1 MMRKGPATSKSGAQ
15 ELPPAFNDAVKDY
28 IDSLDLE
35 RSMSAN
41 TRDSYGRDLRAFGLW
56 LTARGIK
63 DPAAL
68 TSDLIRDFLAEQKK
82 QGRAAST
89 ISRRMSAIR
98 GFCHYLAQEKVL
110 PADIGAHLRAARGQR
125 PFPDAL
131 SEADMD
137 RLLALPDTSTELG
150 LRDKALLEMCYGCAL
165 RVSELVDLTLHD
177 IDFESGFIRVLGKGS
192 KERIVPLG
200 AFAEEAL
207 TAYMEHSRDRLLRG
221 KRTQQLFV
229 NGRDGGK
236 LSRSG
241 VFRILDG
248 YGKRLGLKIHP
259 HSLRHSAATHMLAN
273 GADLR
278 VIQEFLGHSDI
289 STTQIY
295 ASLERS
301 QLKGIYNRYHP
312 RSGLCEGE

>member
-1 MMRKGPATSKSGAQ
+1 MPKKSAFPQPALKKTTAMEQ
-15 ELPPAFNDAVKDY
+15 AAKDY

-41 TRDSYGRDLRAFGLW
+41 TRDSYGRDLQAFARW
-56 LTARGIK
+56 LEQRGVM
-63 DPAAL
+63 DPVRL
-68 TSDLIRDFLAEQKK
+68 DPDLIRDFLAAQKK

-98 GFCHYLAQEKVL
+98 GFCRYLAQKHILETDV
-110 PADIGAHLRAARGQR
+110 GAHMRASRGQR

-137 RLLALPDTSTELG
+137 KLLQLPDTSTALG
-150 LRDKALLEMCYGCAL
+150 IRDKAMLEICYGCGL
-165 RVSELVDLTLHD
+165 RVSELVELTLHD
-177 IDFESGFIRVLGKGS
+177 MDFEAGFIRVLGKGS

-207 TAYMEHSRDRLLRG
+207 ADYMENSRNVLLKG

-241 VFRILDG
+241 FFRILDA
-248 YGKRLGLKIHP
+248 YGKKLGKKIHP
-259 HSLRHSAATHMLAN
+259 HALRHSAATHMLAN

-295 ASLERS
+295 TSLERS

-312 RSGLCEGE
+312 RSGLFKGE

>member
-1 MMRKGPATSKSGAQ
+1 MPKKSAFPQPALKKTTAMEQ
-15 ELPPAFNDAVKDY
+15 AAKDY

-41 TRDSYGRDLRAFGLW
+41 TRDSYGRDLQAFARW
-56 LTARGIK
+56 LEQRGVK
-63 DPAAL
+63 DPARL
-68 TSDLIRDFLAEQKK
+68 DPDLIRDFLAVQKK

-98 GFCHYLAQEKVL
+98 GFCRYLAQKHILETDV
-110 PADIGAHLRAARGQR
+110 GAHMRASRGQR

-137 RLLALPDTSTELG
+137 KLLQLPDTSTALG
-150 LRDKALLEMCYGCAL
+150 IRDKAMLEICYGCGL
-165 RVSELVDLTLHD
+165 RVSELVELTLHD
-177 IDFESGFIRVLGKGS
+177 MDFEAGFIRVLGKGS

-207 TAYMEHSRDRLLRG
+207 ADYMENSRNVLLKG

-241 VFRILDG
+241 FFRILDA
-248 YGKRLGLKIHP
+248 YGKKLGKKIHP
-259 HSLRHSAATHMLAN
+259 HALRHSAATHMLAN

-295 ASLERS
+295 TSIENS
-301 QLKGIYNRYHP
+301 QLKGIYNKYHP
-312 RSGLCEGE
+312 RSGSFKGE

>member
-1 MMRKGPATSKSGAQ
+1 MPKKSTFPQPASKKTTAMEQ
-15 ELPPAFNDAVKDY
+15 VVKDY

-41 TRDSYGRDLRAFGLW
+41 TRDSYGRDLQAFACW
-56 LTARGIK
+56 LAERGVK
-63 DPAAL
+63 DPARL
-68 TSDLIRDFLAEQKK
+68 DPDLIRDFLAVQKK

-98 GFCHYLAQEKVL
+98 SFCRYLAQKHILETDV
-110 PADIGAHLRAARGQR
+110 GAHMRASRGQR

-137 RLLALPDTSTELG
+137 KLLQLPDTSTALG
-150 LRDKALLEMCYGCAL
+150 RRDKAMLEICYGCGL
-165 RVSELVDLTLHD
+165 RVSELVELTLHD
-177 IDFESGFIRVLGKGS
+177 MDFEAGFIRVLGKGS

-207 TAYMEHSRDRLLRG
+207 ADYMENSRNVLLKG

-241 VFRILDG
+241 FFRILDA
-248 YGKRLGLKIHP
+248 YGKKLGKKIHP
-259 HSLRHSAATHMLAN
+259 HALRHSAATHMLAN

-312 RSGLCEGE
+312 RSGLFKGE

>member
-1 MMRKGPATSKSGAQ
+1 MPKKSAFPQPASKKTTAMEQ
-15 ELPPAFNDAVKDY
+15 AAKDY

-41 TRDSYGRDLRAFGLW
+41 TRDSYGRDLQAFACW
-56 LTARGIK
+56 LAERGVK
-63 DPAAL
+63 DPARL
-68 TSDLIRDFLAEQKK
+68 DPDLIRDFLAAQKK

-98 GFCHYLAQEKVL
+98 GFCRYLAQKHILKTDV
-110 PADIGAHLRAARGQR
+110 GAHMRASRGQR

-137 RLLALPDTSTELG
+137 KLLQLPDTSTALG
-150 LRDKALLEMCYGCAL
+150 IRDKAMLEICYGCGL
-165 RVSELVDLTLHD
+165 RVSELVELTLHD
-177 IDFESGFIRVLGKGS
+177 MDFEAGFIRVLGKGS

-207 TAYMEHSRDRLLRG
+207 ADYMENSRNVLLKG

-241 VFRILDG
+241 FFRILDA
-248 YGKRLGLKIHP
+248 YGKKLGKKIHP
-259 HSLRHSAATHMLAN
+259 HALRHSAATHMLAN

-312 RSGLCEGE
+312 RSGLFKGE

>member
-1 MMRKGPATSKSGAQ
+1 
-15 ELPPAFNDAVKDY
+15 
-28 IDSLDLE
+28 
-35 RSMSAN
+35 
-41 TRDSYGRDLRAFGLW
+41 
-56 LTARGIK
+56 
-63 DPAAL
+63 
-68 TSDLIRDFLAEQKK
+68 
-82 QGRAAST
+82 
-89 ISRRMSAIR
+89 
-98 GFCHYLAQEKVL
+98 
-110 PADIGAHLRAARGQR
+110 ADVGAHLRASRGQR

-137 RLLALPDTSTELG
+137 KLLQLPDTSTALG
-150 LRDKALLEMCYGCAL
+150 IRDKAMLEICYGCGL
-165 RVSELVDLTLHD
+165 RVSELVELTLHD
-177 IDFESGFIRVLGKGS
+177 MDFEAGFIRVLGKGS

-207 TAYMEHSRDRLLRG
+207 ADYMENSRNVLLKG

-241 VFRILDG
+241 FFRILDA
-248 YGKRLGLKIHP
+248 YGKKLGKKIHP
-259 HSLRHSAATHMLAN
+259 HALRHSAATHMLAN

-295 ASLERS
+295 TSLERS

-312 RSGLCEGE
+312 RSGLFKGE

>member
-1 MMRKGPATSKSGAQ
+1 MPKKSAFPQPASKKTTAMEQ
-15 ELPPAFNDAVKDY
+15 AVKDY

-41 TRDSYGRDLRAFGLW
+41 TRDSYGRDLQAFACW
-56 LTARGIK
+56 LAERGVK
-63 DPAAL
+63 DPARL
-68 TSDLIRDFLAEQKK
+68 DPDLIRDFLAAQKK

-98 GFCHYLAQEKVL
+98 GFCRYLAQKHILETDV
-110 PADIGAHLRAARGQR
+110 GAHMRASRGQR

-137 RLLALPDTSTELG
+137 KLLQLPDMSTALG
-150 LRDKALLEMCYGCAL
+150 IRDKAMLEICYRCGL
-165 RVSELVDLTLHD
+165 RVSELVELTLHD
-177 IDFESGFIRVLGKGS
+177 MDFEAGFIRVLGKGS

-207 TAYMEHSRDRLLRG
+207 ADYMENSRNVLLKG

-241 VFRILDG
+241 FFRILDA
-248 YGKRLGLKIHP
+248 YGKKLGKKIHP
-259 HSLRHSAATHMLAN
+259 HALRHSAATHMLAN

-312 RSGLCEGE
+312 RSGLFKGE

>member
-1 MMRKGPATSKSGAQ
+1 MPKKNAFPQPASKKTTAMEQ
-15 ELPPAFNDAVKDY
+15 AVKDY

-41 TRDSYGRDLRAFGLW
+41 TRDSYGRDLQAFACW
-56 LTARGIK
+56 LEQRGVN
-63 DPAAL
+63 DPSRL
-68 TSDLIRDFLAEQKK
+68 DPDLIRDFLAAQKK
-82 QGRAAST
+82 QGRSAST

-98 GFCHYLAQEKVL
+98 GFCRYLAQKHILETDV
-110 PADIGAHLRAARGQR
+110 GAHMRASRGQR

-137 RLLALPDTSTELG
+137 KLLQLPDTSTALG
-150 LRDKALLEMCYGCAL
+150 IRDKAMLEICYGCGL
-165 RVSELVDLTLHD
+165 RVSELVELTLHD
-177 IDFESGFIRVLGKGS
+177 MDFEAGFIRVLGKGS

-207 TAYMEHSRDRLLRG
+207 ADYMENSRNVLLKG

-241 VFRILDG
+241 FFRILDA
-248 YGKRLGLKIHP
+248 YGKKLGKKIHP
-259 HSLRHSAATHMLAN
+259 HALRHSAATHMLAN

-295 ASLERS
+295 TSLERS

-312 RSGLCEGE
+312 RSGSFKGE

>member
-1 MMRKGPATSKSGAQ
+1 MPKKSTFPQPASKKTTAMEQ
-15 ELPPAFNDAVKDY
+15 AVKDY

-41 TRDSYGRDLRAFGLW
+41 TRDSYGRDLQAFACW
-56 LTARGIK
+56 LAERGVK
-63 DPAAL
+63 DPARL
-68 TSDLIRDFLAEQKK
+68 DPDLIRDFLAVQKK

-98 GFCHYLAQEKVL
+98 GFCRYLAQKHILETDV
-110 PADIGAHLRAARGQR
+110 GAHMRASRGQR
-125 PFPDAL
+125 PFPDSL

-137 RLLALPDTSTELG
+137 KLLQLPDTSTALG
-150 LRDKALLEMCYGCAL
+150 IRDKAMLEICYGCGL
-165 RVSELVDLTLHD
+165 RVSELVELTLHD
-177 IDFESGFIRVLGKGS
+177 MDFEAGFIRVLGKGS

-207 TAYMEHSRDRLLRG
+207 ADYMENSRNVLLKG

-241 VFRILDG
+241 FFRILDA
-248 YGKRLGLKIHP
+248 YGKKLGKKIHP
-259 HSLRHSAATHMLAN
+259 HALRHSAATHMLAN

-312 RSGLCEGE
+312 RSGLFKGE

>member
-1 MMRKGPATSKSGAQ
+1 MPKNSAFPQPAPEKITGMEQ
-15 ELPPAFNDAVKDY
+15 AVKDY

-41 TRDSYGRDLRAFGLW
+41 TRDSYGRDLRAFAGW
-56 LTARGIK
+56 LAENGVE
-63 DPAAL
+63 DPDL
-68 TSDLIRDFLAEQKK
+68 LDSDLIRDFLAIQKK
-82 QGRAAST
+82 QGRVPST
-89 ISRRMSAIR
+89 ISRRMSSIR
-98 GFCHYLAQEKVL
+98 GFCRYLAQNKLLE
-110 PADIGAHLRAARGQR
+110 ADVGAHLRAARGQR

-131 SEADMD
+131 SEAQTD
-137 RLLALPDTSTELG
+137 RLLQLPDTSTALG
-150 LRDKALLEMCYGCAL
+150 IRDKAMLEICYGCAL
-165 RVSELVDLTLHD
+165 RVSELVELTLHD
-177 IDFESGFIRVLGKGS
+177 IDFEAGFIRVLGKGS

-207 TAYMEHSRDRLLRG
+207 ADYMENSRDRLLKG

-241 VFRILDG
+241 FFRILDA
-248 YGKRLGLKIHP
+248 YGKKLGVKIHP
-259 HSLRHSAATHMLAN
+259 HALRHSAATHMLAN

-295 ASLERS
+295 ASLERGV
-301 QLKGIYNRYHP
+301 LKGIYNKYHP
-312 RSGLCEGE
+312 RSGLFKGE

>member
-1 MMRKGPATSKSGAQ
+1 MPKRSAFPQPASKKTTAMEQ
-15 ELPPAFNDAVKDY
+15 AVKDY

-41 TRDSYGRDLRAFGLW
+41 TRDRYGRGLQAFACW
-56 LTARGIK
+56 LAERGVK
-63 DPAAL
+63 DPARL
-68 TSDLIRDFLAEQKK
+68 DPDLIRDFLAVQKK

-98 GFCHYLAQEKVL
+98 GFCRYLAQKHILETDV
-110 PADIGAHLRAARGQR
+110 GAHLRASRGQR

-137 RLLALPDTSTELG
+137 KLLQLPDTSTALG
-150 LRDKALLEMCYGCAL
+150 IRDKAMLEICYGCGL
-165 RVSELVDLTLHD
+165 RVSELVELTLHD
-177 IDFESGFIRVLGKGS
+177 MDFEAGFIRVLGKGS

-207 TAYMEHSRDRLLRG
+207 ADYMENSRNVLLKG

-241 VFRILDG
+241 FFRILDA
-248 YGKRLGLKIHP
+248 YGKKLGKKIHP
-259 HSLRHSAATHMLAN
+259 HALRHSAATHMLAN

-295 ASLERS
+295 TSLERS

-312 RSGLCEGE
+312 RSGLFKGE

>member
-1 MMRKGPATSKSGAQ
+1 MPKKRVIPQPAPKKLTAMEQ
-15 ELPPAFNDAVKDY
+15 AVKDY

-41 TRDSYGRDLRAFGLW
+41 TRDSYGRDLQAFACW
-56 LTARGIK
+56 LAERGVK
-63 DPAAL
+63 DPARL
-68 TSDLIRDFLAEQKK
+68 DPDLIRDFLAAQKK

-98 GFCHYLAQEKVL
+98 GFCRYLAQKHILKTDV
-110 PADIGAHLRAARGQR
+110 GAHLRASRGQR

-137 RLLALPDTSTELG
+137 KLLQLPDTSTALG
-150 LRDKALLEMCYGCAL
+150 IRDKAMLEICYGCGL
-165 RVSELVDLTLHD
+165 RVSELVELTLHD
-177 IDFESGFIRVLGKGS
+177 MDFEAGFIRVLGKGS

-207 TAYMEHSRDRLLRG
+207 ADYMENSRNVLLKG

-241 VFRILDG
+241 FFRILDA
-248 YGKRLGLKIHP
+248 YGKKLGVKVHP
-259 HSLRHSAATHMLAN
+259 HALRHSAATHMLAN

-312 RSGLCEGE
+312 RSGLFKGE

>member
-1 MMRKGPATSKSGAQ
+1 MPKNSAFPQPAPEKITGMEQ
-15 ELPPAFNDAVKDY
+15 AVKDY

-41 TRDSYGRDLRAFGLW
+41 TRDSYGRDLRAFAGW
-56 LTARGIK
+56 LEENGVE
-63 DPAAL
+63 DPARL
-68 TSDLIRDFLAEQKK
+68 DSDLIRDFLAVQKK
-82 QGRAAST
+82 QGRAPST
-89 ISRRMSAIR
+89 ISRRMSSIR
-98 GFCHYLAQEKVL
+98 GFCRYLAQNKLLE
-110 PADIGAHLRAARGQR
+110 ADVGAHLRAARGQR

-131 SEADMD
+131 SEAQTD
-137 RLLALPDTSTELG
+137 RQLQRPDTSTDLG
-150 LRDKALLEMCYGCAL
+150 IRDKAMLEICYGCAL
-165 RVSELVDLTLHD
+165 RVSELVELTLHD
-177 IDFESGFIRVLGKGS
+177 IDFEAGFIRVLGKGS

-207 TAYMEHSRDRLLRG
+207 ADYMENSRDRLLKG

-241 VFRILDG
+241 FFRILDA
-248 YGKRLGLKIHP
+248 YGKRLGVKIHP
-259 HSLRHSAATHMLAN
+259 HALRHSAATHMLAN

-295 ASLERS
+295 ASLERGV
-301 QLKGIYNRYHP
+301 LKGIYNKYHP
-312 RSGLCEGE
+312 RSGLFKGE